1 MLKWFADRL
10 ARTGDEVRKD
20 ERGFTLIELL
30 VVVII
35 IGVLAAIAVPTF
47 LGQRSD
53 AQDNAAQSNLRQ
65 AATAQQAYRAENPS
79 YASDTESL
87 SSFGFNNGEPAVEI
101 NDADASSFCVQ
112 VDSESD
118 DDDTPNFHMTE
129 NDGAPQTDGCSSD
142 DSSS

>member
-10 ARTGDEVRKD
+10 AHQGSEVRKD

-35 IGVLAAIAVPTF
+35 IGVLAAIAIPTF
-47 LGQRSD
+47 LGQRAD

-65 AATAQQAYRAENPS
+65 SATAQQVYRAENPT
-79 YASDTESL
+79 YATTIGAL
-87 SSFGFNNGEPAVEI
+87 SSSGFNNGEPEVSIGTPAP
-101 NDADASSFCVQ
+101 DASSFCME

-118 DDDTPNFHMTE
+118 ANSGADFHMAQ
-129 NDGAPQTDGCSSD
+129 NDGSPQTGAC
-142 DSSS
+142 